1 MKKFSSAKKQCSFL
15 KYNAKK
21 KEIFNNET
29 KRLKVTTYVK
39 ISVNFYTLM
48 STIMAR
54 FQDLYVVKK
63 RHRLVASCQFY

>member
-21 KEIFNNET
+21 EICNNET

-48 STIMAR
+48 STT
-54 FQDLYVVKK
+54 V
-63 RHRLVASCQFY
+63 